1 MANQEQDMRQE
12 QLHFQEC
19 LDIIGQNVTR
29 YEQEYEQ
36 RHAQVQELYKAIN
49 SGDVE
54 LYNQLMTASS
64 LEEHAAASLRK
75 NRAAQDKPYFGRI
88 DYTEKA
94 TDLEQQVYIGKNGVF
109 RNKTD
114 VLIADWRAPISSVYY
129 ENELGQGEYGLPDEK
144 PISIDLHLKRT
155 YSVEKSKLM
164 GYYDSDVASNDELLV
179 QYLSKNKDAV
189 LGEIIATIQ
198 KEQNAIIRKSPF
210 ANLIVQ
216 GVAGSGK
223 TTVAMHRISYLLY
236 NYKHRFESNE
246 YCIIGSNDLLLNYI
260 TSGLPELDVPN
271 IKHMR
276 MDQIFARL
284 CEKDWVKK
292 NKFLEPDEGP
302 RSTASWRCTLPF
314 MQELELYL
322 LHLREDL
329 VDLSPLQDKQIG
341 TILSESNN
349 TTLYQE
355 NPSFSICTMLT
366 TLDERVKTRIKFLM
380 SGEDR
385 DRLQAKLKEYAGH
398 YKAKRP
404 TASIYDLYI
413 EYLQQWWD
421 AHKDTLQLSPQQSTS
436 LDGLPPH
443 GARQQPNPV
452 HTSSQDD
459 PLGQDFSPAALAW
472 QAHLDRLRRRE
483 YDVYDIA
490 ALALIH
496 YRVYQKAPNE
506 EFGLLFLDEAQ
517 DFGIGIYYVLRTLLP
532 ATYFTIMGDVSQNIH
547 YDTGLNDW
555 YELQKLFLQN
565 ERDQFL
571 LLQKSYRNTIEIS
584 QYAGRILEKASS
596 GRYKIQPVI
605 RHGIPVEE
613 AKFWSDLEM
622 AEHAAGLIADI
633 QGRGYHTTAVICQ
646 NEEDAAKARQ
656 LLSPLTPLTDGAA
669 ANFSTG
675 TKVLPIRLVKGL
687 EFDAVILWNLDMQH
701 GPDDPRQAKL
711 LYVAATR
718 ALHELHVL
726 NC

>member
-1 MANQEQDMRQE
+1 MANQEQEMRQE

-29 YEQEYEQ
+29 YQQEYEQ

-54 LYNQLMTASS
+54 LYNQLMTTSS
-64 LEEHAAASLRK
+64 LEEHAASSLRK
-75 NRAAQDKPYFGRI
+75 NRAAFDKPYFGRI
-88 DYTEKA
+88 DYTECA
-94 TDLEQQVYIGKNGVF
+94 SELEQQVYIGKNGVF

-114 VLIADWRAPISSVYY
+114 ILIADWRAPISSVYY
-129 ENELGQGEYGLPDEK
+129 ENELGPGEYGLPDER
-144 PISIDLHLKRT
+144 PISIDLCLKRT
-155 YSVEKSKLM
+155 YSVEKGKLL

-236 NYKHRFESNE
+236 NYKQRFESNE

-284 CEKDWVKK
+284 CEKNWVKK
-292 NKFLEPDEGP
+292 NKMVEPGSELCPEHDSEH
-302 RSTASWRCTLPF
+302 RSSAPSRSSLLF
-314 MQELELYL
+314 MRELELYL
-322 LHLREDL
+322 LHLRESL

-349 TTLYQE
+349 AALYRE
-355 NPSFSICTMLT
+355 NPTFSICTLLS

-380 SGEDR
+380 SGEDK
-385 DRLQAKLKEYAGH
+385 DLLQAKLREYAGH
-398 YKAKRP
+398 YKAMRP
-404 TASIYDLYI
+404 TRSIYDLYT
-413 EYLQQWWD
+413 EFLQQWRD
-421 AHKDTLQLSPQQSTS
+421 AHMDAP
-436 LDGLPPH
+436 G
-443 GARQQPNPV
+443 
-452 HTSSQDD
+452 
-459 PLGQDFSPAALAW
+459 PAVDW
-472 QAHLDRLRRRE
+472 QAHLNRLGRRE

-496 YRVYQKAPNE
+496 YRVYQKAPNQ

-517 DFGIGIYYVLRTLLP
+517 DFGIGVYYVLRTLLP
-532 ATYFTIMGDVSQNIH
+532 AAYFTIMGDVSQNIH

-555 YELQKLFLQN
+555 HELQKLFLKE

-605 RHGIPVEE
+605 RHGIPVKETR
-613 AKFWSDLEM
+613 FWSDLEM

-633 QGRGYHTTAVICQ
+633 QAKGYHTTAVICQ
-646 NEEDAAKARQ
+646 NQEAAAGARQ
-656 LLSPLTPLTDGAA
+656 LLSPLTALTDGAA
-669 ANFSTG
+669 SNFSTG
-675 TKVLPIRLVKGL
+675 TMVLPIRLVKGL
-687 EFDAVILWNLDMQH
+687 EFDAVILWNLDMEH

>member
-1 MANQEQDMRQE
+1 MANQDQDMRQE

-88 DYTEKA
+88 DYTENA
-94 TDLEQQVYIGKNGVF
+94 TELQQQVYIGKNGVF
-109 RNKTD
+109 RDKTD

-155 YSVEKSKLM
+155 YSVEKSKLL

-246 YCIIGSNDLLLNYI
+246 YCIVGSNDLLLNYI

-292 NKFLEPDEGP
+292 NKCLESDE
-302 RSTASWRCTLPF
+302 SALWRCTLPF

-322 LHLREDL
+322 LHLREEL
-329 VDLSPLQDKQIG
+329 VDLSALQDKQIG

-355 NPSFSICTMLT
+355 NPTFSICTMLS
-366 TLDERVKTRIKFLM
+366 TLDDRVKTRIKFLM
-380 SGEDR
+380 SGEDK
-385 DRLQAKLKEYAGH
+385 DRLQSKLKEYAGH
-398 YKAKRP
+398 YKTRRP
-404 TASIYDLYI
+404 TRSIYDLYL
-413 EYLQQWWD
+413 EFLQQWWN
-421 AHKDTLQLSPQQSTS
+421 AHRDTLPQEA
-436 LDGLPPH
+436 PY
-443 GARQQPNPV
+443 
-452 HTSSQDD
+452 
-459 PLGQDFSPAALAW
+459 AALAW
-472 QAHLDRLRRRE
+472 QAHLERLRRRE
-483 YDVYDIA
+483 YDVYDTA

-555 YELQKLFLQN
+555 YELQKLFLKN

-613 AKFWSDLEM
+613 TRFWSDMEM
-622 AEHAAGLIADI
+622 AEHTAGLISDI
-633 QGRGYHTTAVICQ
+633 QAKGYHTTAVICRD
-646 NEEDAAKARQ
+646 EEEAAKARG
-656 LLSPLTPLTDGAA
+656 LLSPLTPLTDGEAS
-669 ANFSTG
+669 NFSTG
-675 TKVLPIRLVKGL
+675 TMILPIRLVKGL
-687 EFDAVILWNLDMQH
+687 EFDAVILWNLDMEH

>member
-1 MANQEQDMRQE
+1 MANQEQEMRLE

-88 DYTEKA
+88 DYRENA
-94 TDLEQQVYIGKNGVF
+94 AELEQQVYIGKNGVF

-129 ENELGQGEYGLPDEK
+129 ENELGEGEYGLPDEK
-144 PISIDLHLKRT
+144 PILIDLHLKRT
-155 YSVEKSKLM
+155 YSVENGRLL

-236 NYKHRFESNE
+236 NYKQRFESNE
-246 YCIIGSNDLLLNYI
+246 YCIVGSNDLLLNYI

-284 CEKDWVKK
+284 CEKDWIKK
-292 NKFLEPDEGP
+292 NKCLEPDGSAP
-302 RSTASWRCTLPF
+302 LRCTLSF

-322 LHLREDL
+322 LHLRENL

-341 TILSESNN
+341 VILSESNN
-349 TTLYQE
+349 ATLYRE
-355 NPSFSICTMLT
+355 NPTFSICTLLS

-385 DRLQAKLKEYAGH
+385 DRLQAKLREYAGH
-398 YKAKRP
+398 YKAARP
-404 TASIYDLYI
+404 TASIYELYL
-413 EYLQQWWD
+413 EYLLLWD
-421 AHKDTLQLSPQQSTS
+421 KNHGNMPGLEETDRSRAAEVWQNHLSRLQ
-436 LDGLPPH
+436 
-443 GARQQPNPV
+443 
-452 HTSSQDD
+452 
-459 PLGQDFSPAALAW
+459 
-472 QAHLDRLRRRE
+472 RRE

-555 YELQKLFLQN
+555 YELQKLFLKN

-584 QYAGRILEKASS
+584 EYAGRILEKASS
-596 GRYKIQPVI
+596 GRYRIQPVI

-613 AKFWSDLEM
+613 ARFWSDLEM
-622 AEHAAGLIADI
+622 AEHTAGLITDI
-633 QGRGYHTTAVICQ
+633 QAKGYHTTAVICRD
-646 NEEDAAKARQ
+646 EETAARARE
-656 LLSPLTPLTDGAA
+656 LLSPLTSLSDGAA
-669 ANFSTG
+669 SNFSTG
-675 TKVLPIRLVKGL
+675 TMILPIRLVKGL

>member
-1 MANQEQDMRQE
+1 MGNPEQEMKQE

-19 LDIIGQNVTR
+19 LDIIGRNVTR
-29 YEQEYEQ
+29 YQQEYEQ
-36 RHAQVQELYKAIN
+36 HHAQVQELYKAIN

-64 LEEHAAASLRK
+64 LEEHAASSLRK
-75 NRAAQDKPYFGRI
+75 NRAAFDKPYFGRI
-88 DYTEKA
+88 DYTERPSE
-94 TDLEQQVYIGKNGVF
+94 LEQRVYIGKNGVF
-109 RNKTD
+109 RSKTD

-129 ENELGQGEYGLPDEK
+129 ENELGPGEYGLPDEK
-144 PISIDLHLKRT
+144 PISIDLRLKRT
-155 YSVEKSKLM
+155 YNVEYGRLQ
-164 GYYDSDVASNDELLV
+164 GYYDSDVASNDQLLV

-284 CEKDWVKK
+284 CEKSWVKK
-292 NKFLEPDEGP
+292 NKTAEPGSVP
-302 RSTASWRCTLPF
+302 SRSSLLF
-314 MQELELYL
+314 MRELELYL
-322 LHLREDL
+322 LHLRESL
-329 VDLSPLQDKQIG
+329 VDLSPLRDKQIG

-349 TTLYQE
+349 TTLYRE
-355 NPSFSICTMLT
+355 NPTFSICTLLS

-385 DRLQAKLKEYAGH
+385 DRLQAKLREYAGH
-398 YKAKRP
+398 YKAMRP
-404 TASIYDLYI
+404 TRSIYDLYT
-413 EYLQQWWD
+413 EFLQQWRSIHRD
-421 AHKDTLQLSPQQSTS
+421 AP
-436 LDGLPPH
+436 G
-443 GARQQPNPV
+443 
-452 HTSSQDD
+452 
-459 PLGQDFSPAALAW
+459 PAEDW
-472 QAHLDRLRRRE
+472 PAHMSRLERRE

-496 YRVYQKAPNE
+496 YRVYQKAPNQ

-517 DFGIGIYYVLRTLLP
+517 DFGIGVYYVLRTLLP
-532 ATYFTIMGDVSQNIH
+532 AAYFTIMGDVSQNIH

-555 YELQKLFLQN
+555 HELQKLFLKE

-613 AKFWSDLEM
+613 ARFWSDLEM
-622 AEHAAGLIADI
+622 AEHAAGLIAAI
-633 QGRGYHTTAVICQ
+633 REKGYHTTAVICRD
-646 NEEDAAKARQ
+646 EETAAGARQ
-656 LLSPLTPLTDGAA
+656 LLSPLTALTDGAA
-669 ANFSTG
+669 SNFSTG
-675 TKVLPIRLVKGL
+675 TMVLPIRLVKGL
-687 EFDAVILWNLDMQH
+687 EFDAVILWNLDMEH

>member
-1 MANQEQDMRQE
+1 MADQDQEMRLE

-19 LDIIGQNVTR
+19 LEIIGQNVEK
-29 YEQEYEQ
+29 YEREYEQ
-36 RHAQVQELYKAIN
+36 RHAQVQDLYKAIN

-88 DYTEKA
+88 DYTETASK
-94 TDLEQQVYIGKNGVF
+94 LNLQVYIGKNGVF

-129 ENELGQGEYGLPDEK
+129 ENELGAGEYGLPDEK
-144 PISIDLHLKRT
+144 PIPIELCLKRT
-155 YSVEKSKLM
+155 YSVEKGRLM

-198 KEQNAIIRKSPF
+198 KEQNTIIRKSPF

-292 NKFLEPDEGP
+292 NTCPEPDESAP
-302 RSTASWRCTLPF
+302 WRCTLSF

-322 LHLREDL
+322 LHLREEL
-329 VDLSPLQDKQIG
+329 VDLSPLKDGQIG

-349 TTLYQE
+349 MTLYRE
-355 NPSFSICTMLT
+355 NPSFSICTLLG
-366 TLDERVKTRIKFLM
+366 TLDDRVKTRIKFLM
-380 SGEDR
+380 SGEDK
-385 DRLQAKLKEYAGH
+385 DKLQAKLKEYAGH
-398 YKAKRP
+398 YKSSRP
-404 TASIYDLYI
+404 TASIYELYLD
-413 EYLQQWWD
+413 YLGLWWEE
-421 AHKDTLQLSPQQSTS
+421 HKAAPGSESER
-436 LDGLPPH
+436 
-443 GARQQPNPV
+443 GAEI
-452 HTSSQDD
+452 
-459 PLGQDFSPAALAW
+459 W

-555 YELQKLFLQN
+555 YELQKLFLKN
-565 ERDQFL
+565 ERDEFL

-584 QYAGRILEKASS
+584 EYAGRILEKASF
-596 GRYKIQPVI
+596 GRYRIEPVI

-613 AKFWSDLEM
+613 ARFWSDLEM
-622 AEHAAGLIADI
+622 AEHAARLIDAI
-633 QGRGYHTTAVICQ
+633 QGKGYHTTAIICRG
-646 NEEDAAKARQ
+646 ETEADRARE
-656 LLSPLTPLTDGAA
+656 LLSPLTPLTDGAVS
-669 ANFSTG
+669 NFSTG
-675 TKVLPIRLVKGL
+675 TMILPIRLVKGL

-701 GPDDPRQAKL
+701 GPDDPRLSKL

>member
-1 MANQEQDMRQE
+1 MADQDQEMRLE

-19 LDIIGQNVTR
+19 LEIIGQNVEK

-88 DYTEKA
+88 DYTETA
-94 TDLEQQVYIGKNGVF
+94 SELDLQVYIGKNGVF

-129 ENELGQGEYGLPDEK
+129 ENELGAGEYGLPDEK
-144 PISIDLHLKRT
+144 PIPIELCLKRT
-155 YSVEKSKLM
+155 YSVEKGRLM

-198 KEQNAIIRKSPF
+198 KEQNTIIRKSPF

-292 NKFLEPDEGP
+292 NTCPEPDESAP
-302 RSTASWRCTLPF
+302 WRCTLSF

-322 LHLREDL
+322 LHLREEL
-329 VDLSPLQDKQIG
+329 VDLSPLKDGQIG

-349 TTLYQE
+349 MTLYRE
-355 NPSFSICTMLT
+355 NPSFSICTLLG
-366 TLDERVKTRIKFLM
+366 TLDDRVKTRIKFLM
-380 SGEDR
+380 SGEDK
-385 DRLQAKLKEYAGH
+385 DKLQAKLKEYAGY
-398 YKAKRP
+398 YKSARP
-404 TASIYDLYI
+404 TASIYELYLD
-413 EYLQQWWD
+413 YLRLWQEE
-421 AHKDTLQLSPQQSTS
+421 
-436 LDGLPPH
+436 H
-443 GARQQPNPV
+443 GNAPGSEPER
-452 HTSSQDD
+452 
-459 PLGQDFSPAALAW
+459 GAEIW

-555 YELQKLFLQN
+555 YELQKLFLKN
-565 ERDQFL
+565 ERDEFL

-584 QYAGRILEKASS
+584 EYAGRILEKASF
-596 GRYKIQPVI
+596 GRYRIEPVI

-613 AKFWSDLEM
+613 ARFWSDLEM
-622 AEHAAGLIADI
+622 AEHTARLIDAI
-633 QGRGYHTTAVICQ
+633 QGKGYHTTAIICRS
-646 NEEDAAKARQ
+646 ETEADRARE

-669 ANFSTG
+669 SNFSTG
-675 TKVLPIRLVKGL
+675 TMILPIRLVKGL

-701 GPDDPRQAKL
+701 GPDDPRLAKL